1 MQQKSCNAEQAAG
14 RQEAHNG
21 EKNKGVAQERA
32 HPIPSRPGVPP
43 MGGPAQSHRKLN
55 LNQRAQGGRPERATN
70 PSARKGGR
78 RLPPLPQHGGHRLA
92 CCNGNPDTVVRAR
105 CGVPSNHVS
114 QPPALALAAARN
126 TECPGAD
133 TARMH
138 FGAPGQ
144 RHGATGGALYST
156 TRRQGGRPTQRQ
168 PLHLTRR
175 GVQALPDLPL
185 TLPIPA
191 DGCCCR
197 GGGLAGGT
205 PSAAA
210 AAGAVADADQ
220 PTREPRPYPAAGR
233 RRLSRGEKAGG
244 GGRASWLG
252 GGAARPAPQV

>member
-156 TRRQGGRPTQRQ
+156 TRRQGGASHAAPAPASHPEGRPGPAR
-168 PLHLTRR
+168 P
-175 GVQALPDLPL
+175 
-185 TLPIPA
+185 PA
-191 DGCCCR
+191 D
-197 GGGLAGGT
+197 A
-205 PSAAA
+205 PH
-210 AAGAVADADQ
+210 
-220 PTREPRPYPAAGR
+220 PR
-233 RRLSRGEKAGG
+233 
-244 GGRASWLG
+244 
-252 GGAARPAPQV
+252 